1 MIKREHA
8 GKRAWF
14 IERNER
20 GRWTL
25 RGGYTKAMMR
35 KQPHLREMDIRGQCS
50 SKEELLR
57 HMDEI
62 NFYQEGDMVIID
74 GIHIV
79 RS

>member
-25 RGGYTKAMMR
+25 RGGFPKAMMR
-35 KQPHLREMDIRGQCS
+35 KEPEYREMDVGLQFT
-50 SKEELLR
+50 SKEALLR
-57 HMDEI
+57 HLDVLE
-62 NFYQEGDMVIID
+62 FCLEGDKVVID

>member
-1 MIKREHA
+1 MLKRQHA

-14 IERNER
+14 IERNEH

-25 RGGYTKAMMR
+25 RGGYPKAMMR
-35 KQPHLREMDIRGQCS
+35 EQPDLRQMDIGGQS
-50 SKEELLR
+50 ASKEELLR
-57 HMDEI
+57 
-62 NFYQEGDMVIID
+62 QEGDKIIID

>member
-1 MIKREHA
+1 MLKRQHA

-14 IERNER
+14 IERNAR

-25 RGGYTKAMMR
+25 RGGYPKAMMR
-35 KQPHLREMDIRGQCS
+35 EQPDLRQMDIGGQS
-50 SKEELLR
+50 ASKEELLR
-57 HMDEI
+57 
-62 NFYQEGDMVIID
+62 QEGDKIIID

>member
-1 MIKREHA
+1 MLKREHV

-14 IERNER
+14 VERNEH

-25 RGGYTKAMMR
+25 RGGYPKAMMR
-35 KQPHLREMDIRGQCS
+35 KQPHLRQMDIRGQS
-50 SKEELLR
+50 ASKEELLR
-57 HMDEI
+57 
-62 NFYQEGDMVIID
+62 QEGDKIIID

>member
-1 MIKREHA
+1 MLKREHA

-14 IERNER
+14 IERNEH

-25 RGGYTKAMMR
+25 RGGYPKAMMR
-35 KQPHLREMDIRGQCS
+35 EQPDLRQMDIGGQS
-50 SKEELLR
+50 ASKEELLR
-57 HMDEI
+57 
-62 NFYQEGDMVIID
+62 QEGDKIIID

>member
-1 MIKREHA
+1 MLKREHG

-14 IERNER
+14 IERNEH

-25 RGGYTKAMMR
+25 RGGYPKAMMR
-35 KQPHLREMDIRGQCS
+35 EQPDLRQMDIGGQS
-50 SKEELLR
+50 ASKEELLR
-57 HMDEI
+57 
-62 NFYQEGDMVIID
+62 QEGDKLIID

>member
-1 MIKREHA
+1 MLKREHG

-14 IERNER
+14 IERNEH

-25 RGGYTKAMMR
+25 RGGYPKAMMR
-35 KQPHLREMDIRGQCS
+35 EQPDLRQMDIGGQS
-50 SKEELLR
+50 ASKEELLR
-57 HMDEI
+57 
-62 NFYQEGDMVIID
+62 QEGDKIIID

>member
-1 MIKREHA
+1 MLKREHA

-14 IERNER
+14 IERNEH

-25 RGGYTKAMMR
+25 RGGYPKAMMR
-35 KQPHLREMDIRGQCS
+35 EQPVLRQMDIGGQS
-50 SKEELLR
+50 ASKEELLR
-57 HMDEI
+57 
-62 NFYQEGDMVIID
+62 QEGDKIIID

>member
-1 MIKREHA
+1 MLKREHA

-14 IERNER
+14 IERNEH

-25 RGGYTKAMMR
+25 RGGYPKAMMR
-35 KQPHLREMDIRGQCS
+35 EQPDLRQMDIGGQS
-50 SKEELLR
+50 ASKEELLR
-57 HMDEI
+57 HVDEI
-62 NFYQEGDMVIID
+62 DFCQEGDKIIID